1 MNVDV
6 GPLGPWLDE
15 WPLAMWAYDPDTLGF
30 VAVNAAAVSLYGW
43 SPEEFLSMKISD
55 LQAPAAPVA
64 HETLRGS
71 EYNPLS
77 GGMERHRTKS
87 RATMVVRVWARSS
100 AFANPPAIAVAV
112 VDVTS
117 LARAHAR
124 ANAMVALGQLAD
136 NAPIDEFLRTGAGLL
151 AGVVESTSA
160 GIYLVEGEDGPIEL
174 LCVNDQPRDVRQFF
188 SGDLITEDVDRILRP
203 AILQHQPIIFNNRS
217 LIPRSVT
224 SVQPDV
230 ERVLVVP
237 VVRGGRVIAI
247 AAASN
252 KISDY
257 VADDA
262 ESVSIVA
269 DLLLHVAQRDKARTA
284 TLAATNRTHQTLW
297 ALVESLSKVAE
308 LRDSYTAGHQRRVA
322 NLAAA
327 IGHELQ
333 LSADTLDGLFV
344 VGSLH
349 DIGKVAIPTE
359 ILVKP
364 YPLSVHELGLVRTH
378 CQVGADVLSGV
389 TFPWPVAEAVRQHH
403 ERLDGSGYPN
413 RLKGDEILLEAR
425 IVAVADV
432 VEAMVSHRPYR
443 GARSMQEALQ
453 EIRAGSGKKFDPTVV
468 AACERVIEQH
478 DGTLP
483 TRAYEPELF

>member
-1 MNVDV
+1 
-6 GPLGPWLDE
+6 
-15 WPLAMWAYDPDTLGF
+15 
-30 VAVNAAAVSLYGW
+30 
-43 SPEEFLSMKISD
+43 
-55 LQAPAAPVA
+55 
-64 HETLRGS
+64 
-71 EYNPLS
+71 
-77 GGMERHRTKS
+77 
-87 RATMVVRVWARSS
+87 
-100 AFANPPAIAVAV
+100 
-112 VDVTS
+112 
-117 LARAHAR
+117 
-124 ANAMVALGQLAD
+124 MVALGQLAD

-151 AGVVESTSA
+151 ASVVESTSA
-160 GIYLVEGEDGPIEL
+160 GIYLVDGEDGPIEL
-174 LCVNDQPRDVRQFF
+174 LCVNGQPRDVRQFF
-188 SGDLITEDVDRILRP
+188 SGDLITDDVDRILRP
-203 AILQHQPIIFNNRS
+203 ALLQHQPIIFNNRS
-217 LIPRSVT
+217 LIPHSVT
-224 SVQPDV
+224 SVRPDV

-237 VVRGGRVIAI
+237 VVRAGHVIAI

-262 ESVSIVA
+262 EGMSIVA
-269 DLLLHVAQRDKARTA
+269 DLLLHVAQREIARTA
-284 TLAATNRTHQTLW
+284 TLAATSRNHQTLW

-308 LRDSYTAGHQRRVA
+308 LRDPYTAGHQRRVA

-333 LSADTLDGLFV
+333 LSADVLDGLFV
-344 VGSLH
+344 AGSLH
-349 DIGKVAIPTE
+349 DIGKVAIPSE

-413 RLKGDEILLEAR
+413 QLQGDQILLEAR

-453 EIRAGSGKKFDPTVV
+453 EIRAGSGVKFDPTVV
-468 AACERVIEQH
+468 AACERVIQMH
-478 DGTLP
+478 DGTIP
-483 TRAYEPELF
+483 TRSYEPQVF